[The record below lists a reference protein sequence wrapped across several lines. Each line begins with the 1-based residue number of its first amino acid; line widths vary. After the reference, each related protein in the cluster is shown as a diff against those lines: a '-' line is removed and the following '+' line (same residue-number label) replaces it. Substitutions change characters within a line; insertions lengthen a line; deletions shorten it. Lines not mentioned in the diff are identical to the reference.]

1 MLFGGI
7 INLLIAW
14 ICCTFLVI
22 QTEGFIYS
30 CYIVV
35 LVGGL
40 VLLGFI
46 INVNGGG
53 TILLAVLVLFM
64 VPGNVV
70 DLMIPFFLVMV
81 LLVVFL

>member
-1 MLFGGI
+1 MLFGGV

-14 ICCTFLVI
+14 ICCTFLII

-35 LVGGL
+35 LVRGL

-53 TILLAVLVLFM
+53 TILLAVLVLLM
-64 VPGNVV
+64 VPGNMV
-70 DLMIPFFLVMV
+70 DLIMPFFMVMV